1 MLSRVAWGESIQ
13 GHEMVRLTRDGREID
28 VSLTLSPVRD
38 SDGAVVAIAEI
49 ARDISARKELERALL
64 QSQKLESVGRLAGGI
79 AHDFNN
85 LMTGVIGFSELALA
99 LMSDDER
106 VRGYVEEAKRSGE
119 RATELTQRLL
129 AFGRRQTLR
138 PEAARPQ
145 RRRRRHGDADGPAAR
160 PGDRARVR
168 ARSGRPSR

>member
-1 MLSRVAWGESIQ
+1 MLGRVAWGESIQ

-38 SDGAVVAIAEI
+38 GDGAVVAIAEI

-85 LMTGVIGFSELALA
+85 LMTGVIGFSELAMARL
-99 LMSDDER
+99 DDGRPGPR
-106 VRGYVEEAKRSGE
+106 VRRGGQALG
-119 RATELTQRLL
+119 RARDR
-129 AFGRRQTLR
+129 AHAAAAGVR
-138 PEAARPQ
+138 PPPDAAAEAARPQ
-145 RRRRRHGDADGPAAR
+145 RRRRRHGDADAAAAR
-160 PGDRARVR
+160 PGDRAR
-168 ARSGRPSR
+168 ASRSSASPSR